1 MTLTKSKHMK
11 KFGFIF
17 AAIACIGIVAG
28 CNKEKEEPTLSVAPT
43 SITAKAEATTSS
55 VKVSSNSGWTVKSSE
70 SWVTVSPAQGNG
82 DATVSVTV
90 AENTVASAREATLTF
105 SCGTKSAT
113 VKVSQE
119 AAVISGPYLA
129 VTPSALTSNAAEAQL
144 ALAVTA
150 NTGWTAA
157 GPDWVTLT
165 PARGDGDASI
175 TVALAANTGEARSG
189 EIVFT
194 YDTDKTAKVS
204 VSQEAAAVTP
214 AGDWAGEWI
223 LTGHD
228 ETDNVDV
235 AAKYYGSGAGTA
247 DKNLKYMIIVR
258 NSDNKIVPKV
268 ETDDISN
275 CRITI
280 SKVSAQSDTTF
291 WSLQDCNGL
300 YLESDGNGKDS
311 ENYLKG
317 HDTLSENG
325 WWTIND
331 TDEGTVLVAPR
342 ALSRGNGRNIIR
354 LNHNSGN
361 YIFSS
366 YAGTQ
371 QAVRLISWK
380 EVYEALMFS
389 AEIVSGSSLSAAG
402 GEAVVEVS
410 GNVEWTATVSGGA
423 SVSPASG
430 KGNGTVTV
438 TVPANTA
445 ATAAE
450 YTVTVSTTADV
461 EKKSYEL
468 KIAQDAAGTE
478 KLTAITSAAD
488 FATFITRMSDYT
500 AAETVTLEADITVAE
515 PAENLSCNFDGKG
528 HTITVDFKST
538 SDVGLF
544 LNVASVKVSNL
555 KVAGKIYS
563 DNSIGAIAL
572 KTAENAVFENCE
584 SSVDVLCSSY
594 GTAAQKLGGLVGT
607 AATGARF
614 VSCVN
619 NGKIEYIMPNKSDK
633 GRSSQLGGIVA
644 QVNGKAELIKCVN
657 NGQVKYYAKGS
668 SRVGG
673 MCAYVNDPE
682 DILLDGCINKGYILV
697 DVDKPSSGWQY
708 VGGLT
713 GYIGTNADA
722 IPTAKVTYNGCS
734 NEGKIEIIEEAGG
747 SSRVGGIAGYAGC
760 TNAKMT
766 AAGFANGSQT
776 YTYSDCVN
784 SGEVTVTSA
793 SGNTQVGGIV
803 GYVESSAKAL
813 FVRSSNRAA
822 LSGNGTAAIGGILG
836 MNGGL
841 ETSFSDVI
849 VTSASNIVSSE
860 GGVVGLLAGSNAAF
874 TTTPTGKVGAAK
886 VKVGETETVV
896 SAENYSTLLFGA
908 ALGEGVS
915 TAGVTFGE

>member
-1 MTLTKSKHMK
+1 M
-11 KFGFIF
+11 

-129 VTPSALTSNAAEAQL
+129 VTPSALTSTAAEAQL

-175 TVALAANTGEARSG
+175 TVTVSANTGEARSG

-204 VSQEAAAVTP
+204 VSQEAAA
-214 AGDWAGEWI
+214 
-223 LTGHD
+223 
-228 ETDNVDV
+228 
-235 AAKYYGSGAGTA
+235 GT
-247 DKNLKYMIIVR
+247 
-258 NSDNKIVPKV
+258 S
-268 ETDDISN
+268 
-275 CRITI
+275 
-280 SKVSAQSDTTF
+280 
-291 WSLQDCNGL
+291 
-300 YLESDGNGKDS
+300 
-311 ENYLKG
+311 
-317 HDTLSENG
+317 
-325 WWTIND
+325 
-331 TDEGTVLVAPR
+331 
-342 ALSRGNGRNIIR
+342 
-354 LNHNSGN
+354 
-361 YIFSS
+361 
-366 YAGTQ
+366 
-371 QAVRLISWK
+371 
-380 EVYEALMFS
+380 
-389 AEIVSGSSLSAAG
+389 
-402 GEAVVEVS
+402 
-410 GNVEWTATVSGGA
+410 
-423 SVSPASG
+423 
-430 KGNGTVTV
+430 
-438 TVPANTA
+438 
-445 ATAAE
+445 
-450 YTVTVSTTADV
+450 
-461 EKKSYEL
+461 
-468 KIAQDAAGTE
+468 

-500 AAETVTLEADITVAE
+500 ASETVTLEADITVAE

-528 HTITVDFKST
+528 HTITVDFNST

-563 DNSIGAIAL
+563 DNSIGSIAL

-633 GRSSQLGGIVA
+633 GRSAQLGGIVA

-713 GYIGTNADA
+713 GYIGTNATA

-747 SSRVGGIAGYAGC
+747 STRVGGIAGYAGC
-760 TNAKMT
+760 TSSKLSTNSAQ
-766 AAGFANGSQT
+766 SYL
-776 YTYSDCVN
+776 YTDCVN
-784 SGEVTVTSA
+784 SGEVSVTTT
-793 SGNTQVGGIV
+793 SGNTQLGGIL
-803 GYVESSAKAL
+803 GYSESCVKAI
-813 FVRSSNRAA
+813 FTRSSNKAA

-860 GGVVGLLAGSNAAF
+860 GGKVGLISGDNAAF
-874 TTTPTGKVGAAK
+874 TTAPTGKVGAAK

-908 ALGEGVS
+908 ALGADVS
-915 TAGVTFGE
+915 VAGVTFGE

>member
-28 CNKEKEEPTLSVAPT
+28 CKKDPVEPEVTPSVSAAPT
-43 SITAKAEATTSS
+43 SVAAPSADAYS
-55 VKVSSNSGWTVKSSE
+55 
-70 SWVTVSPAQGNG
+70 
-82 DATVSVTV
+82 ATVSVVSNV
-90 AENTVASAREATLTF
+90 A
-105 SCGTKSAT
+105 
-113 VKVSQE
+113 
-119 AAVISGPYLA
+119 
-129 VTPSALTSNAAEAQL
+129 
-144 ALAVTA
+144 
-150 NTGWTAA
+150 WTATA
-157 GPDWVTLT
+157 PSWVSLT
-165 PARGDGDASI
+165 PAKGDGNASVKVEF
-175 TVALAANTGEARSG
+175 TANEATEPRSG
-189 EIVFT
+189 EIVI
-194 YDTDKTAKVS
+194 TASSASTKVA
-204 VSQEAAAVTP
+204 VSQPAASSTPTPGPDP

-235 AAKYYGSGAGTA
+235 AAKYYGSGSGTA
-247 DKNLKYMIIVR
+247 DYNLKYMVITR
-258 NSDNKIVPKV
+258 NADNKIVPKN
-268 ETDDISN
+268 ETDDIAN
-275 CRITI
+275 CRLTI
-280 SKVSAQSDTTF
+280 AKVDVQSDTTF
-291 WSLQDCNGL
+291 WSIRDSKGL
-300 YLESDGNGKDS
+300 YLESDGDGVAS
-311 ENYLKG
+311 QNYLRG

-342 ALSRGNGRNIIR
+342 AKSRGNGRNIIR

-371 QAVRLISWK
+371 QAVRLISWS
-380 EVYEALMFS
+380 EVYEALKFS

-500 AAETVTLEADITVAE
+500 ASETVTLEADITVAE

-528 HTITVDFKST
+528 HTITVDFNST

-563 DNSIGAIAL
+563 DNSIGSIAL

-633 GRSSQLGGIVA
+633 GRSAQLGGIVA

-713 GYIGTNADA
+713 GYVGTNATA

-734 NEGKIEIIEEAGG
+734 NEGKIVIIEEAGG
-747 SSRVGGIAGYAGC
+747 SARVGGIAGYAGC
-760 TNAKMT
+760 TSSKLSTNSAQ
-766 AAGFANGSQT
+766 SYL
-776 YTYSDCVN
+776 YTDCVN
-784 SGEVTVTSA
+784 SGEVSVTTS
-793 SGNTQVGGIV
+793 SGNTQIGGIL
-803 GYVESSAKAL
+803 GYSESCVKAI
-813 FVRSSNRAA
+813 FTRSSNKAA
-822 LSGNGTAAIGGILG
+822 LSGNGTAVIGGILG

-860 GGVVGLLAGSNAAF
+860 GGKVGLISGDNAAF
-874 TTTPTGKVGAAK
+874 TTAPTGKVGAAK

-908 ALGEGVS
+908 DLGADVS
-915 TAGVTFGE
+915 VAGVTFGE